1 MYDKYSVLRIETTIN
16 NPHEFRILKEVM
28 RHGENVMKWVPM
40 GKSVV
45 NLYRYAQVSQSANT
59 RYWDALHAAKLTGE
73 CLEEMEKLST
83 PVTKKKR
90 KYTGFN
96 LLSQE
101 VTTVFTA
108 ILDGKNY
115 LKGFSNADIRGVIYP
130 RRLQDDPRLAG
141 KTTRL
146 LAKMRAHGLIA
157 KIPHTFRY
165 KPTAK
170 GIRIMSA
177 ILRVKKKEIP
187 SLLDVA

>member
-1 MYDKYSVLRIETTIN
+1 
-16 NPHEFRILKEVM
+16 
-28 RHGENVMKWVPM
+28 M

-73 CLEEMEKLST
+73 CLEEVEKLSA
-83 PVTKKKR
+83 PVTKGSR

-101 VTTVFTA
+101 VTTMFAAV
-108 ILDGKNY
+108 LNGRNY
-115 LKGFSNADIRGVIYP
+115 IKGFCNADIREVIYP
-130 RRLQDDPRLAG
+130 SSMQDNPRLVG

-157 KIPHTFRY
+157 KIPRSFRY

-170 GIRIMSA
+170 GIRIMST
-177 ILRVKKKEIP
+177 ILRVKKKEIS
-187 SLLDVA
+187 SLFDVA